1 MKYTLSFANK
11 FKKDFQLCKKRNF
24 EVEKMEEI
32 FIYLAQTGNV
42 PEKFKP
48 HKLSGKYSNCWECH
62 IESDWLL
69 IWHIHSENEIYLIRT
84 GTHSDLF

>member
-1 MKYTLSFANK
+1 MYNLSFSNQ
-11 FKKDFQLCKKRNF
+11 FKKDFRRCKKRNYQI
-24 EVEKMEEI
+24 EKIEEI
-32 FIYLAQTGNV
+32 FLFLAQTGSV
-42 PEKFKP
+42 PSQFDP
-48 HKLSGKYSNCWECH
+48 HKLSGKYDNCRECH